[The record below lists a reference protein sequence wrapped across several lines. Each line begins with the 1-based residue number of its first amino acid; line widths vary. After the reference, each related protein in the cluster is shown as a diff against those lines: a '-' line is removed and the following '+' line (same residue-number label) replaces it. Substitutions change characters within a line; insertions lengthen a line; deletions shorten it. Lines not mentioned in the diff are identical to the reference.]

1 MLCFPRSY
9 RCPYTCCFSLSLVNS
24 LAYFGISFGMPLLS
38 GNKYLNTF
46 ISGAV
51 EVPAYIVCILCNRR
65 CVCECMCVVC
75 VVCVCVSKVVRVS
88 DAVRVMRRKI
98 IDTNH
103 VSRKEI
109 INELQMYLFEAKPN
123 RQMFYLLLLLLLL

>member
-1 MLCFPRSY
+1 
-9 RCPYTCCFSLSLVNS
+9 
-24 LAYFGISFGMPLLS
+24 
-38 GNKYLNTF
+38 
-46 ISGAV
+46 
-51 EVPAYIVCILCNRR
+51 
-65 CVCECMCVVC
+65 MCVSVC
-75 VVCVCVSKVVRVS
+75 VLCVLCVCVSKVVRVS

-123 RQMFYLLLLLLLL
+123 RQMFYLLLLLLLLLLL